1 MVVPYM
7 ARQMHTCSN
16 RVNYL
21 SLCGND
27 PSGVPQTR
35 ILLTCCS
42 GVSYFD
48 GVLII
53 NRLRKSILSCW
64 GLGCGHVQ
72 KWPQESC
79 FKHSND
85 PSGHQM
91 QSLLNGIL
99 VINGLRKL
107 IWSCWDFSCGHGQK
121 WPRELHLKHFEDLP
135 WIFAKVVSE
144 AQVNVKLTKCFD
156 TLAT

>member
-1 MVVPYM
+1 MATFFLRIPSHFVYM
-7 ARQMHTCSN
+7 FNKISWEPHNITSQ
-16 RVNYL
+16 
-21 SLCGND
+21 ND

-42 GVSYFD
+42 EVSYFD
-48 GVLII
+48 GVLVI

-72 KWPQESC
+72 KWPQESR

-85 PSGHQM
+85 PSGVPQM

-107 IWSCWDFSCGHGQK
+107 IWSCWGFSCGHGQK
-121 WPRELHLKHFEDLP
+121 WPQELHLNHFEDLP
-135 WIFAKVVSE
+135 MDIRKS
-144 AQVNVKLTKCFD
+144 CFRGSI
-156 TLAT
+156 

>member
-1 MVVPYM
+1 M
-7 ARQMHTCSN
+7 T
-16 RVNYL
+16 
-21 SLCGND
+21 
-27 PSGVPQTR
+27 QTR

-48 GVLII
+48 GVLVI

-72 KWPQESC
+72 KWPQESR

-85 PSGHQM
+85 PSGVPQM

-107 IWSCWDFSCGHGQK
+107 IWSCWGFSCGHGQK
-121 WPRELHLKHFEDLP
+121 WPQELHLKHFEDLP
-135 WIFAKVVSE
+135 MDIRESCFRSSIWCKFNDVFWYICKNN
-144 AQVNVKLTKCFD
+144 VNCTTCFD
-156 TLAT
+156 TLANIMSILLRVSTHWQQ